1 MCRSLTFAFWLS
13 FLCAMGA
20 RADST
25 AQSVLSDPIRDV
37 AHPAR
42 MEVVH
47 IPTHGVDVNGV
58 FYLASGAGAH
68 PTMIFL
74 HGMPGNEQNLD
85 LAQAVR
91 RLGWNVLTFHPR
103 GSWGSPGLYSHAHV
117 IEDGLAAL
125 TFVRDA
131 RNAEFY
137 GIDRQRIVVAGHS
150 TGGFAAPNILAR
162 APPVAGMVL
171 VSGADEA
178 AEAIAARKSPAT
190 WRAFVAQYAEME
202 TLVGCTP
209 RSITEELLHHDKDWS
224 YAVLAQKIAQV
235 PTLIITAND
244 GYAEV
249 GQALA
254 DRMNAMGGLV
264 EVVHFDTDHVYSDH
278 RIALATTVTGWLDHQ
293 FPKSPGSKP

>member
-1 MCRSLTFAFWLS
+1 MCRSLTFAFWLL

-42 MEVVH
+42 IEVVH
-47 IPTHGVDVNGV
+47 IPTHGVKVNGV

-103 GSWGSPGLYSHAHV
+103 GSWGSPGQYSHAHV

-125 TFVRDA
+125 AFVRDPKV
-131 RNAEFY
+131 AERY
-137 GIDRQRIVVAGHS
+137 SVNRQTIVVAGHS
-150 TGGFAAPNILAR
+150 TGGFAAPNIVAR
-162 APPVAGMVL
+162 AAPVAGMVL

-178 AEAIAARKSPAT
+178 AEASAARKSPAA
-190 WRAFVAQYAEME
+190 WRAFVAEYEEME
-202 TLVGCTP
+202 GLVGCTP
-209 RSITEELLHHDKDWS
+209 RSVTEELLHHEKDWS
-224 YAVLAQKIAQV
+224 YAALAQKIANV
-235 PTLIITAND
+235 PALIVTAND

-249 GQALA
+249 GQSLA
-254 DRMNAMGGLV
+254 DRMNATGGRV
-264 EVVHFDTDHVYSDH
+264 EVVHIDTDHSYSDH
-278 RIALATTVTGWLDHQ
+278 RISLETTVTGWLGRQ
-293 FPKSPGSKP
+293 FPESLGSKP

>member
-1 MCRSLTFAFWLS
+1 MSRSPTFALWL
-13 FLCAMGA
+13 FLWSAMVA
-20 RADST
+20 RADSGL
-25 AQSVLSDPIRDV
+25 QSVLSDPARDV

-42 MEVVH
+42 MQVVH
-47 IPTHGVDVNGV
+47 IPTHGVEVNGV

-125 TFVRDA
+125 TFVRDP
-131 RNAEFY
+131 RNAELY
-137 GIDRQRIVVAGHS
+137 GVDRQRIVVGGHS
-150 TGGFAAPNILAR
+150 TGGFAAPNIIAR
-162 APPVAGMVL
+162 AAPVAGMVL

-178 AEAIAARKSPAT
+178 AEAAAARKSPSS
-190 WRAFVAQYAEME
+190 WRAFVAEYAEME
-202 TLVGCTP
+202 SLVGCTP

-235 PTLIITAND
+235 PALIVTAND

-249 GQALA
+249 GRALA
-254 DRMNAMGGLV
+254 DRINAMGGLV
-264 EVVHFDTDHVYSDH
+264 EVVHFDTDHAYSDH
-278 RIALATTVTGWLDHQ
+278 RIALATTVTGWLERQ
-293 FPKSPGSKP
+293 FPKSSGSKP